1 MQKTINAVLFVFAV
15 LFGAAGFSVSA
26 NAQEAR
32 PCDLC
37 IAAATGDT
45 AKITELIAAGAEVN
59 ITTYYGG
66 MPLMYAA
73 RHGRAAAVDLLIE
86 NGADKDAQDD
96 RGLTPVMIAVL
107 AHQAEVVSILLVQHG
122 VNGDIPMNNG
132 WTPLLYASLY
142 GADGTLYLPLATN
155 THYSRNTGPGGLTPL
170 MAAAAG
176 NNVPHANFHARLLGS
191 DVDNNAGNDHGTT
204 ALMFAAYFGH
214 EEVLSTLAAPGGN
227 SNLPVQIDTRDNDG
241 RTAAMIAAARAFETN
256 DPRYTNILG
265 ILLNRGADLTLEDNS
280 GFSATDYGQG
290 SAVPGQNGLPPLSP
304 SLQDFTFS
312 LSP

>member
-1 MQKTINAVLFVFAV
+1 M

-26 NAQEAR
+26 NAQE
-32 PCDLC
+32 CDLC
-37 IAAATGDT
+37 VAAATGDT

-122 VNGDIPMNNG
+122 ADGNIPMNNG

-142 GADGTLYLPLATN
+142 GADGTLYLPLALN
-155 THYSRNTGPGGLTPL
+155 SHYSRATGPGGLTPL
-170 MAAAAG
+170 MATAAG
-176 NNVPHANFHARLLGS
+176 NNVLHANLYSRQFPN
-191 DVDNNAGNDHGTT
+191 VDNNAGNDHGTT

-227 SNLPVQIDTRDNDG
+227 SNFPVQIDTRDNDG

-256 DPRYTNILG
+256 DPRYANILG

-290 SAVPGQNGLPPLSP
+290 TAVPAQNGLPPLSP